1 MAGRLRP
8 KQSSAKVAPIGH
20 NPGMPSQPDLFADA
34 APRQAS
40 QGLVR
45 IAGPAAKLSKT
56 QKEFNSLS
64 ERISRL
70 REHLVQWK
78 AAVDACARR
87 SAAELVPLHQK
98 LTALQ
103 REAVLW
109 IDAYLVQPPPG
120 ERLPKKQRAK
130 LVAMLRMLASAV
142 LQDGADAE
150 VEAAHDR
157 HSPQSH
163 RDAEREQA
171 DMAAVMLGRAMGDDR
186 LFEGEAESVD
196 ELLQRASQR
205 LNNRA
210 DETLDD
216 AEPPPGHRPS
226 RADKARLRDARA
238 LQEASQSV
246 RDVYRRLASSLHPD
260 REPDDT
266 ARVRKT
272 ALMAQVNEAY
282 ARNDLLALLTVQ
294 IDIEQIDAAH
304 LQGVPETRMRHYVRV
319 LKEQRQALESE
330 LAALQFNLV
339 EHSGSPPGLL
349 AWPASW
355 LDLALDDDLQQV
367 RDAADTLR
375 EDMQALRDARTRPAF
390 LRALQIDDPDEV
402 MDPLEELLLAEVLR
416 EAVAPLVNKPG
427 PKRRRR

>member
-1 MAGRLRP
+1 MP
-8 KQSSAKVAPIGH
+8 APVGH
-20 NPGMPSQPDLFADA
+20 NGGMPDQPDLFAQA
-34 APRQAS
+34 APPGAS
-40 QGLVR
+40 QDLIRV
-45 IAGPAAKLSKT
+45 AGTAATLSKA
-56 QKEFNSLS
+56 QMAFNRLS

-70 REHLVQWK
+70 RAHLQQWH
-78 AAVDACARR
+78 AATEVCRQR
-87 SAAELVPLHQK
+87 NAAELVPLQQK

-109 IDAYLVQPPPG
+109 IDAHLARPPQG
-120 ERLPKKQRAK
+120 ERLPKKLRAK
-130 LVAMLRMLASAV
+130 LVAVLRLLAGAV
-142 LQDGADAE
+142 LQAGADAE

-171 DMAAVMLGRAMGDDR
+171 DIAAAMLGRAMGDDS
-186 LFEGEAESVD
+186 LFEGMAESVD

-205 LNNRA
+205 LHQRG
-210 DETLDD
+210 DEAVD
-216 AEPPPGHRPS
+216 EPGPASGQGLS
-226 RADKARLRDARA
+226 RADKARLRDAKA

-260 REPDDT
+260 REPD
-266 ARVRKT
+266 AAERARKT
-272 ALMAQVNEAY
+272 TLMAQVNEAY

-319 LKEQRQALESE
+319 LKDQQQALENE
-330 LAALQFNLV
+330 LATLQFQV
-339 EHSGSPPGLL
+339 AEQRGSAPGLL

-355 LDLALDDDLQQV
+355 LGQVLDDDLRQV
-367 RDAADTLR
+367 RAASTALR
-375 EDMQALRDARTRPAF
+375 ADMQALRDARTRLPF
-390 LRALQIDDPDEV
+390 LRALQIDDPDELL
-402 MDPLEELLLAEVLR
+402 DPFEERLLGEVLR
-416 EAVAPLVNKPG
+416 EAVAPLCNQPG